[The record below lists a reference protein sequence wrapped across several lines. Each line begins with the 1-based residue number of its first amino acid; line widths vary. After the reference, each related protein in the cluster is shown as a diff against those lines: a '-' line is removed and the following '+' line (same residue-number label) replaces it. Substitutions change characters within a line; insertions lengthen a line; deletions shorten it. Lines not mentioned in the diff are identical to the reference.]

1 MQNYLSCYL
10 STESNH
16 MLRFLPWI
24 SRYMCQL
31 VSRTSS
37 SRQHGQG
44 YATGC
49 KFKGNFYHFRK
60 TVDQTHI
67 TAISLGFQIQ
77 LGISNSAYVWF
88 PANCDQEGPVIDEGG
103 AVSKWSFRME
113 YALFRNTFSILSGN
127 RVQ

>member
-10 STESNH
+10 STESNLT
-16 MLRFLPWI
+16 LRFFSWI
-24 SRYMCQL
+24 SRYVCQL

-60 TVDQTHI
+60 TVNQTHI

-77 LGISNSAYVWF
+77 FGISNSTYVWL
-88 PANCDQEGPVIDEGG
+88 PADCDQEGPVIDKSG
-103 AVSKWSFRME
+103 AVPKWSFRME
-113 YALFRNTFSILSGN
+113 YASFRNTCSVLPGE